1 MKISELAIKDIR
13 AEVDFEDRKIVIKNP
28 KGKVKEDL
36 LLFFQKQ
43 VNINVENASKKGK
56 KKKVASDIEIF
67 EVLMKKLTNIKVDT
81 DDLISILQN
90 PSYEL
95 SVVILY
101 LSSIMQELIFEVLA
115 KKNLEIRMQKNTIL
129 EKDTLKMVNDL
140 GYLMEEI
147 SHRKMI
153 ENGKEVQ

>member
-13 AEVDFEDRKIVIKNP
+13 AEVDFENGKIVIKNP
-28 KGKVKEDL
+28 KGKIKNDL
-36 LLFFQKQ
+36 ILFFKKQ
-43 VNINVENASKKGK
+43 VDINVENASKKGK

-67 EVLMKKLTNIKVDT
+67 ELLMKKLTNIKVDT
-81 DDLISILQN
+81 DDLISILEN